1 MPLGRG
7 RTVTKEALLE
17 KIEALPPEKKAE
29 VEDFVDFLAGRRAP
43 AEDPTSP
50 KPHLRELV
58 ATIEAD
64 RERLL
69 KEKGLLDSVPLLR
82 EFRETGE

>member
-1 MPLGRG
+1 M
-7 RTVTKEALLE
+7 TKEALIE

-29 VEDFVDFLAGRRAP
+29 VEDFVDSLAARRVLV
-43 AEDPTSP
+43 DPKRP
-50 KPHLRELV
+50 KAHLRELV
-58 ATIEAD
+58 ATIDAG